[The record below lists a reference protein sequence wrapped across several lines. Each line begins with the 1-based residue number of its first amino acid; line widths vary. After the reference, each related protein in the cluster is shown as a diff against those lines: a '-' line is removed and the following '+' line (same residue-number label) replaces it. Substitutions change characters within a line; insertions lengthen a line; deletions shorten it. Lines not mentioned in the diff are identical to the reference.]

1 MLHIT
6 FPHYPKFL
14 SNSSTPEKG
23 EVFVRIEAKSYEVAP
38 TINKAESFCQMMNE
52 VPGSVVQGICQS
64 LCPSKL
70 KIKHFQV
77 FPCTSWQ

>member
-6 FPHYPKFL
+6 FPHHSKFL
-14 SNSSTPEKG
+14 SNLSTPEKG
-23 EVFVRIEAKSYEVAP
+23 KGFVRNAAKSYEPAP
-38 TINKAESFCQMMNE
+38 AINKAESFCQMMKDM
-52 VPGSVVQGICQS
+52 PSSVVRDICQS

-77 FPCTSWQ
+77 ISMP